1 MLKLIKLLILLILLA
16 ITPALQAQQEDI
28 IDSTIADDEER
39 PVKVLP
45 DDKYKFGIKIG
56 GQFSTIIG
64 AENENNTLRFGVNG
78 GLYVRK
84 KFKNEKWGY
93 QIELNGSLRGSN
105 YNSTKDDYSALR
117 LVYVDLPTY
126 LFVNLTKDQNQKVLV
141 GPQFSYLLSSSLY
154 KGTSN
159 LAYNQEPSLVNHDIL
174 ACAGYQ
180 IRLGHVSIQSVL
192 KFGFVNI
199 NDGLLAEAT
208 PKNKGQNMNNILFEV
223 NLLF

>member
-1 MLKLIKLLILLILLA
+1 MSNLIKPLILLVLLA
-16 ITPALQAQQEDI
+16 VTSALHAQQEEI

-56 GQFSTIIG
+56 GQFSTIVG

-78 GLYVRK
+78 GLYMRK

-180 IRLGHVSIQSVL
+180 IRLGHVSIQSVF

-199 NDGLLAEAT
+199 NDGLLPEAT
-208 PKNKGQNMNNILFEV
+208 PKNKGQNMNNILLEV